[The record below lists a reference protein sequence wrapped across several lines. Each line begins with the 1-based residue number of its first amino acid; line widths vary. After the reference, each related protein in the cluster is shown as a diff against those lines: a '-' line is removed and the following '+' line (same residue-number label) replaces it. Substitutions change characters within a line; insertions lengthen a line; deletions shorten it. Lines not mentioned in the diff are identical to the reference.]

1 MEKITSVN
9 CGSFKIGT
17 GNPLALIAG
26 PCVIESEKLTFEI
39 AEKLKAICEKLDI
52 PLIFKASFD
61 KANRTSIDSYRGPG
75 IKNGLEILKSIK
87 TELNLPVV
95 TDVHL
100 PDQIP
105 EVAQVADMLQIPAF
119 LCRQT
124 DMLVAAAKT
133 GKIVNIKKG
142 QFMAPWDMSKTVEKV
157 VESGNKNILL
167 TDRGVT
173 FGYNNLVTDIR
184 AIPVMKEFC
193 PVVFDATHSV
203 QQPGGLGNISGGNRE
218 FIVPL
223 ARAAVASGAD
233 ALFMEVHPDPENG
246 LSDAASM
253 YPLGEMEKFL
263 SEVKKL
269 NELVR
274 TFE

>member
-1 MEKITSVN
+1 
-9 CGSFKIGT
+9 
-17 GNPLALIAG
+17 
-26 PCVIESEKLTFEI
+26 
-39 AEKLKAICEKLDI
+39 
-52 PLIFKASFD
+52 
-61 KANRTSIDSYRGPG
+61 
-75 IKNGLEILKSIK
+75 
-87 TELNLPVV
+87 
-95 TDVHL
+95 
-100 PDQIP
+100 
-105 EVAQVADMLQIPAF
+105 AF